1 MIHSDSDRAVLRFGP
16 FSLDAANARLLRDG
30 QVLEVVPKDLD
41 VLCFLARRPGQ
52 LVTKDQLLDAVW
64 ERRFVSESVLK
75 NVISRL
81 RALLGDDARQP
92 RYIET
97 AQRRGYRFIAELQ
110 GVPTLPAAGAI
121 TATAPADGE
130 ITMPIIGRDDALDS
144 LQTHWSTAAGSSR
157 RRLVLLAGEPGIG
170 KTTLIDHFVSRLG
183 TDVAIGRG
191 QCVEQVGAGTPY
203 LPMLEALNGLCQ
215 RDTALPALL
224 RQVAPTWLLQ
234 LPWFVPSDAREALQR
249 EISGATPE
257 RMLREMG
264 ELLDRLSQASPVLLV
279 FEDLHWS
286 DPLTVQLIG
295 HVARRRGPARLM
307 VLGSFR
313 PTELILDEHPLGDL
327 RRELKLHRLCEELHL
342 EGLNSTQVGQFLSAR
357 CPGGHFSAPFVA
369 ALHRHTEGLPLFLSS
384 VVDELMAGGTVTE
397 DGANWSESAAATLP
411 VPADLAGVIERQL
424 QRLSDARRGQLE
436 AAALCPATF
445 DGTVLAEA
453 MGVDARELRHSLDD
467 MVRRELW
474 LRATTV
480 DGRYVFRHAL
490 LRHVCS
496 RHLVGQ
502 ARADM
507 HRRLGEALEKL
518 PTDARGER
526 AAELGWHAEHGGQAA
541 RAAGFYAQAAAS
553 GMRRLAPHAALAH
566 TRHGLALIDLLPAGS
581 ASDVK
586 LQLLSQA
593 TLALVATQGYAA
605 DDTVEMARRAFAI
618 IASRPLSAKTLPL
631 WHGRWWIEAHT
642 GQSARGEGI
651 ARRLMSEASASKYPM
666 ARGVAL
672 NMAGI
677 AAFYANRPAEVEPML
692 SESLAIFDADA
703 GESQSLFYPQ
713 DLRMEALVFLGIS
726 QELLGH
732 FANAAQTRARVVAL
746 VDACKHRPTDVMGL
760 WSVVYAHF
768 VRDEPAQ
775 LVEFGERALA
785 VAARQAAN
793 PSQAL
798 IRTLLGWGYAR
809 QGDAERGAALARE
822 GMALHVAQRALMGRA
837 AMHYWLAST
846 LFEAGELEMALA
858 EVDAALAAASDVSN
872 SFDLAGAWRLR
883 GELCWR
889 LRQDAAGAELA
900 FERAVDLAVQQ
911 RSVLL
916 RVHALCSLAALRKE
930 HGRPDEAMTRLGEA
944 LEELNQKSG
953 APKLVAVRRML
964 DSLRN
969 NGEAQTE
976 QTRSSR
982 LADPQGPADQRP

>member
-1 MIHSDSDRAVLRFGP
+1 MINPDDERVVLRFGP
-16 FSLDAANARLLRDG
+16 FSLDVANARLLRDG

-81 RALLGDDARQP
+81 RALLGDDARHPQF
-92 RYIET
+92 IET

-110 GVPTLPAAGAI
+110 NVAALPVAGAAAGA
-121 TATAPADGE
+121 APTE
-130 ITMPIIGRDDALDS
+130 IDSPSLIIGRDDALGS
-144 LQTHWSTAAGSSR
+144 LQTHWATAAGSAR

-183 TDVAIGRG
+183 ADVAIGRG
-191 QCVEQVGAGTPY
+191 QCVEQLGAGTPY

-215 RDTALPALL
+215 CDTSLPTLL

-234 LPWFVPSDAREALQR
+234 LPWLVPSDEREALQR

-264 ELLDRLSQASPVLLV
+264 ELLDRLSQVSPLLLV

-286 DPLTVQLIG
+286 DPLTVQLIE

-342 EGLNSTQVGQFLSAR
+342 EGLNSAQVRQFLSAR

-384 VVDELMAGGTVTE
+384 VIDELVAGGTVTG
-397 DGANWSESAAATLP
+397 DGADWGDSAASALP

-424 QRLSDARRGQLE
+424 QRLSEARRGQLE

-453 MGVDARELRHSLDD
+453 MGVDASELSRSLDD

-474 LRATTV
+474 LRATAV

-490 LRHVCS
+490 FRHVCS
-496 RHLVGQ
+496 RRLVGQ

-518 PTDARGER
+518 PTAVRGER

-566 TRHGLALIDLLPAGS
+566 ARHGLALIDLLPARS
-581 ASDVK
+581 APELE

-605 DDTVEMARRAFAI
+605 DDTEEMARRAFAI
-618 IASRPLSAKTLPL
+618 VDSLPLSAQTLPL

-642 GQSARGEGI
+642 GQFARGEDI
-651 ARRLMSEASASKYPM
+651 ARRLMNKAAASEYPM
-666 ARGVAL
+666 ARAVAL

-677 AAFYANRPAEVEPML
+677 AAFYANRLNEVEQML
-692 SESLAIFDADA
+692 SESLTVFDADA

-732 FANAAQTRARVVAL
+732 FASATQTRRRVVTL
-746 VDACKHRPTDVMGL
+746 VDAGKHRPTDVMGL

-775 LVEFGERALA
+775 LVEIGERALA
-785 VAARQAAN
+785 LAARQEAN

-798 IRTLLGWGYAR
+798 IRTLLGWAYAR
-809 QGDAERGAALARE
+809 QGDAKRGAALARE
-822 GMALHVAQRALMGRA
+822 GKAFQLAQRGLMGRS
-837 AMHYWLAST
+837 AMHYWLACT
-846 LFEAGELEMALA
+846 LFEAGELEAANA
-858 EVDAALAAASDVSN
+858 EVDAAFAAASDVSN
-872 SFDLAGAWRLR
+872 SFDVAGAWRLR

-889 LRQDAAGAELA
+889 LRQDAGAAEEA
-900 FERAVDLAVQQ
+900 FEHSIGLAAQQ
-911 RSVLL
+911 GSVLL
-916 RVHALCSLAALRKE
+916 RVHAVCSLAALWKE
-930 HGRPDEAMTRLGEA
+930 HGRTDHAMTRLGEA
-944 LEELNQKSG
+944 MDELDQMG
-953 APKLVAVRRML
+953 DAPKLMAARQML
-964 DSLRN
+964 DSLRKN
-969 NGEAQTE
+969 NDASTE
-976 QTRSSR
+976 VDGSNR
-982 LADPQGPADQRP
+982 LADR